1 MRVYKHILLSYG
13 FEKGYYTEGEF
24 DWCIQGGKIK
34 DYEKSN
40 VQSNILKKNTLDSK
54 L

>member
-1 MRVYKHILLSYG
+1 MRVHKHILLSYG

-34 DYEKSN
+34 DYERLNAPNS
-40 VQSNILKKNTLDSK
+40 IPEKKTLDSK
-54 L
+54 F